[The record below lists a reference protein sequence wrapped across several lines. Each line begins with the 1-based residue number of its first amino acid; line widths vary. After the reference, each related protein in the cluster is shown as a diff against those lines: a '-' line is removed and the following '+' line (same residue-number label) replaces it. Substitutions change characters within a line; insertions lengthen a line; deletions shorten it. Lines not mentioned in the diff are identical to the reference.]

1 MLKHGV
7 SQEAS
12 EGGYVGYDEVASLK
26 ALFPQSFCLGK
37 SKADRRCAGLGDGLT
52 VQMVANATWIVP
64 RSPVHTGLRGTND

>member
-26 ALFPQSFCLGK
+26 ALLGQGFWLAK
-37 SKADRRCAGLGDGLT
+37 R
-52 VQMVANATWIVP
+52 MP
-64 RSPVHTGLRGTND
+64 RKTGFR